1 LKDVRLLPRV
11 QRPGIH
17 LAYAGLQMVGLL
29 GILLSLS
36 LLMALAYRGINV
48 LLIAPPLALLA
59 VLLDGETRVLAIYT
73 QVFMAGLGGF
83 LIRYFPLFMLGAV
96 FGRLMNDSG
105 SADVIARGIADRLGA
120 RHAILAIVLATA
132 ILTYGGVSLF
142 VVAFAVYP
150 VASALFRHA
159 NVPRRLIPGAIVLG
173 AATFT
178 MTALPGTPSIQNA
191 IPMPYFGTDLYAAPG
206 LGLIAGLVM
215 LCFGMFWLN
224 RRSLAART
232 EGEGYGQAPPEI
244 ATVARAQDLP
254 SPGSALLPL
263 FIVIIGNYL
272 FTRLVIPSMETGYLT
287 EARFG
292 GVRLDD
298 VRGLWSLIASLS
310 LAILATLALHWSRL
324 RDPKASLNHGTMS
337 SLLPVFNTASEVG
350 YGTVIASLAGFALIR
365 NVTLGIAPGNPLI
378 SEALTVNV
386 LAGITGSASGGL
398 SIALSAMGSNFM
410 EAGLK
415 AGVNPELLHRVAAL
429 SSGGLDSLPH
439 CGGIITVLAICQLT
453 HRDSYQ
459 DIFLVSIVGPLLAL
473 SLVLALGTAFG
484 SF

>member
-1 LKDVRLLPRV
+1 M
-11 QRPGIH
+11 I
-17 LAYAGLQMVGLL
+17 GLL
-29 GILLSLS
+29 GILLSLG

-59 VLLDGETRVLAIYT
+59 VLLDGDTRLLAVYT

-83 LIRYFPLFMLGAV
+83 LMKYFPLFMLGAV

-105 SADVIARGIADRLGA
+105 SADTIARAIADRLGA
-120 RHAILAIVLATA
+120 RHAMLAIVLATA

-150 VASALFRHA
+150 VASALFRRG
-159 NVPRRLIPGAIVLG
+159 NLPRRLIPGAIVLG

-206 LGLIAGLVM
+206 LGTIAGLVM
-215 LCFGMFWLN
+215 LLFGMFWLN
-224 RRSLAART
+224 RRAHAAAKQ
-232 EGEGYGQAPPEI
+232 GEGYGQSPPETATI
-244 ATVARAQDLP
+244 ARTDDLP
-254 SPGSALLPL
+254 SLPASL
-263 FIVIIGNYL
+263 IPLVIVIALNYA
-272 FTRLVIPSMETGYLT
+272 FTRLVIPEMETGYLG

-292 GVRLDD
+292 RVRLDD
-298 VRGLWSLIASLS
+298 VRGLWSLIAALT
-310 LAILATLALHWSRL
+310 LAIVAALALHWRRL

-398 SIALSAMGSNFM
+398 SIALSAMGANFM
-410 EAGLK
+410 EAGVR

-453 HRDSYQ
+453 HRESYK

-473 SLVLALGTAFG
+473 SVVLALGTAFG